1 MIDRD
6 LYNDFERSRV
16 YPDTVPEPINPEE
29 PVLMMVGMGA
39 PCDLNPVPV
48 PMVCPS
54 CKLEMEVSGTTCGH
68 VECPKCWGTWARRG
82 AERVAA
88 RVWGY
93 QEAAG
98 THHKP
103 RHATFDLDS
112 VDWKKAKKKALALGF
127 TGGVIVIHPW
137 RIKDEFREQM
147 EIMAERTGKSRYEIV
162 RESAI
167 GMDAMRY
174 SPHAHVI
181 CYGKGVQV
189 EKGSDEYQ
197 YRMIRRLNGLDGVQG
212 AVYYLLSHTFIPE
225 GKGRTTYRYFGT
237 CLPQRLKPTW
247 EGKTSDVLRCPNCSK
262 EMVYPGT
269 NICKEIKKYY
279 AMLWKI
285 VVPVKRPRL
294 KALPAVATAPAIPS
308 GGHPSFYYSSAY
320 PADGFVCH

>member
-1 MIDRD
+1 MIDHD
-6 LYNDFERSRV
+6 LYSDFEGSRV
-16 YPDTVPEPINPEE
+16 YPDTVPKPQHPEE
-29 PVLMMVGMGA
+29 PVLMMVGMGP
-39 PCDLNPVPV
+39 PCDLNSIPV
-48 PMVCPS
+48 PMICPS
-54 CKLEMEVSGTTCGH
+54 CKTEMEVGGTTCGH

-93 QEAAG
+93 QEAANV
-98 THHKP
+98 HHKP

-112 VDWKKAKKKALALGF
+112 VDWKEAKKKAEALGF
-127 TGGVIVIHPW
+127 TGGVIIIHPW
-137 RIKDEFREQM
+137 RLKDEFRGQM

-162 RESAI
+162 RESAL

-174 SPHAHVI
+174 SPHAHVL
-181 CYGKGVQV
+181 CYGKGVQI
-189 EKGSDEYQ
+189 EKGSSEYQ
-197 YRMIRRLNGLDGVQG
+197 YRMIRRLNSLDGLQG

-225 GKGRTTYRYFGT
+225 SPGQRTYRYFGV

-247 EGKTSDVLRCPNCSK
+247 EGNASDVLRCPHCGK

-285 VVPVKRPRL
+285 IIPIKRPRVAAGTVL
-294 KALPAVATAPAIPS
+294 KTVIAPLAL
-308 GGHPSFYYSSAY
+308 GHPSFYSDTSM
-320 PADGFVCH
+320 CSQK

>member
-6 LYNDFERSRV
+6 LYNDFEQSRV
-16 YPDTVPEPINPEE
+16 YPDTVPEPTHPEE

-48 PMVCPS
+48 PMVCPK
-54 CKLEMEVSGTTCGH
+54 CKNEMEVSGTTCGH

-93 QEAAG
+93 QEAAK

-112 VDWKKAKKKALALGF
+112 VDWKEAKKKCAALGF
-127 TGGVIVIHPW
+127 TGGVMIIHPW
-137 RIKDEFREQM
+137 RIKDEFRGQM

-189 EKGSDEYQ
+189 EKGSDEYK
-197 YRMIRRLNGLDGVQG
+197 YRMIRRLNSLDGVQG

-237 CLPQRLKPTW
+237 CLPQRLKPTF
-247 EGKTSDVLRCPNCSK
+247 EGKASDALRCPNCQT

-269 NICKEIKKYY
+269 NICKEISKYY

-285 VVPVKRPRL
+285 VVPKKRLRPATP
-294 KALPAVATAPAIPS
+294 ALAGAADHPAPQ
-308 GGHPSFYYSSAY
+308 GHPSFYYAGTF
-320 PADGFVCH
+320 PTNGLV